1 MKFSKWTGAMNSSKN
16 PWTSPEIT
24 QIWLERGIPEAH
36 SDKSLMPVVQKSYL
50 GLLYSTE
57 TWTHSPRLGDL
68 KHQLELYTS
77 HDFMCTII
85 RWYWLTVKIWILH
98 QHAIFNIFWLE
109 GSQLQICILWTFQQ
123 VHLASLVWFF
133 CRWNAFI
140 NSSI

>member
-98 QHAIFNIFWLE
+98 RMRYLTYFDLKEVNYRFVFFKP
-109 GSQLQICILWTFQQ
+109 SSRSILP
-123 VHLASLVWFF
+123 VWFVF
-133 CRWNAFI
+133 FVDEMHL
-140 NSSI
+140 